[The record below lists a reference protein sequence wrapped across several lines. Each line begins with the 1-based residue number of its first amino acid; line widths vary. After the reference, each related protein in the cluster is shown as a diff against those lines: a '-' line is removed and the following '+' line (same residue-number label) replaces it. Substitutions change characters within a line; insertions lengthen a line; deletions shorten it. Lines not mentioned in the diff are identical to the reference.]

1 MTNQKQMMEKMSV
14 MDSKLEK
21 LHTDDVS
28 SQSTVMELLT
38 KINQK
43 LDQLGKDSSHSCCG
57 GPVIIQTTPHAKVV
71 HQPILDSCGSCTDS
85 KKEKRRENLASFPS
99 DNNTCATS
107 RERTDPFS
115 ATPSNAV
122 SKRTSADLEN
132 SFDKIVSHN
141 QPSVILVS
149 DSQNESSPKP
159 GIASSLPSLPGLKNK
174 QDSSVIK
181 VSCESDSKANGAV
194 CSKQSQPTIR
204 EQSLKGD
211 GCNTVVREGN
221 SLPNGISSVT
231 SILVNQPPVS
241 TTASTASLLR
251 EVTTVLSQLRHAS
264 AQAEYS
270 KTLSSS
276 PQKLTLSCTQAGSSR
291 PVQMQLL
298 PASLQHSPNIDCQNG
313 PVINL
318 ADKNGVHETR
328 QKEVVEIEPRHL
340 RPPTVCP
347 VSLTTVTG
355 GAGRQY
361 LPVGMLSGPSRY
373 LPKPEI
379 LLANNSG
386 APSTDH
392 QQSPRK
398 PALSQQSLSQGYATV
413 VTPSHNGVT
422 NVTPPSEAHVTPTL
436 MPQTVIT
443 PDASPSTQQGAKRCV
458 SPAADATMQR
468 TGNDD
473 DNDNDNGNANGNS
486 KINDNDNAND
496 TDTDN
501 NNKDI
506 SSCDLLFLQL
516 HSQNLNLLGNR
527 LLSIK
532 QQCCLH

>member
-38 KINQK
+38 KINEK

-270 KTLSSS
+270 KTLSST

-318 ADKNGVHETR
+318 ADKNGLHETG

-422 NVTPPSEAHVTPTL
+422 NVTPSPSEAHVTPTL

-473 DNDNDNGNANGNS
+473 DNDNDNGNANDDS
-486 KINDNDNAND
+486 KINDNAND

>member
-38 KINQK
+38 KINEK

-71 HQPILDSCGSCTDS
+71 HQPILDSCSSCTDS

-318 ADKNGVHETR
+318 ADKNGLHETG

-422 NVTPPSEAHVTPTL
+422 NVTPSPSEAHVTPTL

-473 DNDNDNGNANGNS
+473 DNDNDNGNANDDS
-486 KINDNDNAND
+486 KINDNAND